1 MNLLEKLVDKIVN
14 LLIKYGV
21 VNRDDTDVYKYC
33 VESLIEKIVFFSII
47 LSVGCLLKKILV
59 TILFLIYFSFLRTY
73 AGGFHMKTSLQC
85 FCMSII
91 SYFFCI
97 EMIYLIN
104 KMDVKMQFGFT
115 IAVSLLICI
124 FAPVE
129 NVNNPLSENNRKVNK
144 IRTIVVVLIGFI
156 VAFVMQIYSV
166 ESAIVLAI
174 VLATEILVLVSQ
186 VIGLVIN
193 QIMCYK

>member
-1 MNLLEKLVDKIVN
+1 MEKLVDKIVN

-115 IAVSLLICI
+115 IAVSFLICI

-166 ESAIVLAI
+166 ESAIVLA
-174 VLATEILVLVSQ
+174 TEILVLVSQ